1 MKITVVAVF
10 SILVVI
16 GVALGVIFGVAVDLS
31 PQTS

>member
-31 PQTS
+31 P